1 MGQSTLMR
9 NAERLMDA
17 LRATEPDSTDFQRR
31 ARNACGATKDA
42 LMGVGDDR
50 YAALIV
56 AGMTNHD
63 VEDILRVVEER
74 S

>member
-17 LRATEPDSTDFQRR
+17 LRTTEPDSPDFQRR
-31 ARNACGATKDA
+31 ARNALGATKDA
-42 LMGVGDDR
+42 LMGFGDNR

-63 VEDILRVVEER
+63 VEDILRAVEK
-74 S
+74 